1 MEKKK
6 VKIIAIIFLIIF
18 GVTLF
23 FLLKDK
29 ENDALKFKVEYE
41 KLNANEGTVKLDIP
55 EDNPIIYLN
64 TYKELNKKI
73 QNKDSFILYL
83 GFPNCPWCRNIV
95 PVLFDAV
102 KENNI
107 DKIYYINPRVL
118 KEENADDF
126 DSLFNLLYDYL
137 LADEEGNKGLY
148 VPDVY
153 FFKDGKIIGNHL
165 DTVESQTD
173 PRVTLNEEQVNELKG
188 IYGELISKIK

>member
-41 KLNANEGTVKLDIP
+41 KLNANEGAVKLDIP
-55 EDNPIIYLN
+55 EDNPIVYLN

-95 PVLFDAV
+95 PLLFDAV

-137 LADEEGNKGLY
+137 LADEEGNKALY

-153 FFKDGKIIGNHL
+153 FFKDGKIIGHHL

-173 PRVTLNEEQVNELKG
+173 PRVPLNDEQVNELKG
-188 IYGELISKIK
+188 IYNELILKIK